1 MNLFITSFIIL
12 FFLYIFS
19 DTGKSIIN
27 SSLKAKDFE
36 VPNPPYKVS
45 IDSPD
50 ETGALEVKI
59 DSETG
64 WQF

>member
-12 FFLYIFS
+12 FFCIFS

-27 SSLKAKDFE
+27 SSLKGSEFE

-50 ETGALEVKI
+50 ETGALEIKI